1 MKRYAGFQAKF
12 SMISNNRSVSGCK
25 QFSELFKRNITY
37 LFRNPITI
45 RVTII
50 STAFTALLTMI
61 LFWQVCAVDLTHDDY
76 LQQTSRSLFN
86 WIGISFMLTNNML
99 IPASQNVVLQM
110 PLQVPVFKREIMNHM
125 YSPTAY
131 YFARTLSGLLVQ
143 MISPVLMFCLVF
155 FALGS
160 VITLSTIFHFLFSAI
175 QLSLVGCAIGYLS
188 GVMFDDDN
196 IARGFV
202 MMFALI
208 FMLTSGGLNNAAN
221 YPPVVNQ
228 LQYISPNRF
237 ALENFFRSITTD
249 MKYDEKL

>member
-1 MKRYAGFQAKF
+1 
-12 SMISNNRSVSGCK
+12 
-25 QFSELFKRNITY
+25 
-37 LFRNPITI
+37 
-45 RVTII
+45 
-50 STAFTALLTMI
+50 
-61 LFWQVCAVDLTHDDY
+61 
-76 LQQTSRSLFN
+76 
-86 WIGISFMLTNNML
+86 
-99 IPASQNVVLQM
+99 
-110 PLQVPVFKREIMNHM
+110 
-125 YSPTAY
+125 
-131 YFARTLSGLLVQ
+131 

-228 LQYISPNRF
+228 L
-237 ALENFFRSITTD
+237 
-249 MKYDEKL
+249 